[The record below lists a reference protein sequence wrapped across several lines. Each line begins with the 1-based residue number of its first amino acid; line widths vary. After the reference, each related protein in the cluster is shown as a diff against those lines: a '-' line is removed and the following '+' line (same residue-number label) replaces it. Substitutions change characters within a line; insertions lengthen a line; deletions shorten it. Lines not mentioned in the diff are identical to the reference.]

1 MNNKT
6 TKTILGCILATLATV
21 AFMLPAAAQ
30 SDDMYGTFAT
40 TKNGC
45 AAGAKTQIVFK
56 KKTATGPSIIT
67 SAKFECAL
75 AGLKPAGSGMMSSDA
90 ICVVDTGNGD
100 EPVEDTVA
108 FDFGNYK
115 DRFEVSIP
123 KMNDWIKMY
132 RCK

>member
-1 MNNKT
+1 MNNKNMKT
-6 TKTILGCILATLATV
+6 TLACTLITLAT
-21 AFMLPAAAQ
+21 ASFALPAAAQ
-30 SDDMYGTFAT
+30 SGDMYGTFAT

-45 AAGAKTQIVFK
+45 SAGAKSKIVFK
-56 KKTATGPSIIT
+56 KKTATGPSMIT

-90 ICVVDTGNGD
+90 ICVVDTGKGD

>member
-1 MNNKT
+1 MNNKAIKT
-6 TKTILGCILATLATV
+6 TSGCTAAILATAI
-21 AFMLPAAAQ
+21 FMIPAIAQ
-30 SDDMYGTFAT
+30 ADDMYGTFST

-45 AAGAKTQIVFK
+45 SGSGTKIVFK
-56 KKTATGPSIIT
+56 KNTTTGISMI
-67 SAKFECAL
+67 SSKKFECAL

-90 ICVVDTGNGD
+90 VCVVDSGKGD

-123 KMNDWIKMY
+123 KLNDWIKMY
-132 RCK
+132 RCN

>member
-6 TKTILGCILATLATV
+6 TKTIHGCIFATLATA
-21 AFMLPAAAQ
+21 AFALPAAAQ
-30 SDDMYGTFAT
+30 SDDMYGTFST

-45 AAGAKTQIVFK
+45 SAGAKSKIVFT
-56 KKTATGPSIIT
+56 KKTATGPSMIT

-90 ICVVDTGNGD
+90 ICVVDSGNGD

-108 FDFGNYK
+108 FDFGNYS
-115 DRFEVSIP
+115 DHFEVAIP
-123 KMNDWIKMY
+123 KMTDWLKMY